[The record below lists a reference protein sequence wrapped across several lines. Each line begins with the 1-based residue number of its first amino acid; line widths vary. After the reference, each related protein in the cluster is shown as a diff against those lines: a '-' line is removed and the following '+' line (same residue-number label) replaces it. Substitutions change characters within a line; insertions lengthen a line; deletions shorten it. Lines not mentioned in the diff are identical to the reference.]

1 MKWIKANEDSIF
13 VIYEKGTREC
23 KLVALFDKEI
33 KAVIIEE
40 YEWVSNGTPRLEPMS
55 EFVRYSAKYGY
66 TQRIPPTLSMED
78 MEFLYKKSKELL
90 GGVNNG

>member
-1 MKWIKANEDSIF
+1 MRWKKSNEDSRF

-40 YEWVSNGTPRLEPMS
+40 YEWVSNGTPVLEPAS
-55 EFVRYSAKYGY
+55 EWIRYSAKYGY
-66 TQRIPPTLSMED
+66 TQRICPTLSVED

-90 GGVNNG
+90 GGVSNE